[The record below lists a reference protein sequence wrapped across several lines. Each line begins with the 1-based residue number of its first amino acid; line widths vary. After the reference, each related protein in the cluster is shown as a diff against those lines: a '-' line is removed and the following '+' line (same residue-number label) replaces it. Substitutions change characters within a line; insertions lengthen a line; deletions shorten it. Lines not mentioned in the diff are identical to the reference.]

1 MTIFGT
7 NTAIIGMV
15 HLSALPGSPGYDGNF
30 DAIRTRALTDA
41 HALESGGV
49 DAIMVENF
57 GDSPFYRD
65 DVPKHVVASMTRIV
79 TELRQAVSCPLG
91 VNVLRN
97 DAESAL
103 SIATAS
109 GADFIRVNV
118 HTGARLTDQ
127 GVVEGNAHETLRLRE
142 EIGSGVTILADIDV
156 KHSAPLA
163 ERPLDELVAET
174 LGRGRADGVVVSG
187 VGTGHEV
194 DTDLLESV
202 VAVRDKTG
210 SSAPVLVG
218 SGTTTENVAD
228 LLDVADGAIVGT
240 ALKSGGKTTNEVDES
255 RVAKLVSR
263 VHDRNES

>member
-1 MTIFGT
+1 MSIF
-7 NTAIIGMV
+7 NTDAIVGMV

-41 HALESGGV
+41 HTLESGGV
-49 DAIMVENF
+49 DGIMVENF

-65 DVPKHVVASMTRIV
+65 DVPKHVVASMTQIV
-79 TELRQAVSCPLG
+79 TELRQAVDCPLG

-103 SIATAS
+103 SIATAG

-127 GVVEGNAHETLRLRE
+127 GIIEGNAHETLRLRD
-142 EIGSGVTILADIDV
+142 EIDSDVEILADIDV

-163 ERPLDELVAET
+163 ERPLTELVDET
-174 LGRGRADGVVVSG
+174 LGRGRADGLVVSG
-187 VGTGHEV
+187 VGTGHQV

-202 VAVRDKTG
+202 VSARDEIG
-210 SSAPVLVG
+210 SDAPVLVG
-218 SGTTTENVAD
+218 SGTTTANVAD
-228 LLDVADGAIVGT
+228 LLEIADGAIVGT
-240 ALKSGGKTTNEVDES
+240 ALKEGEKTTNEVDES
-255 RVAKLVSR
+255 RVAELVR
-263 VHDRNES
+263 QL

>member
-1 MTIFGT
+1 MSIFDT
-7 NTAIIGMV
+7 DDAIVGMV
-15 HLSALPGSPGYDGNF
+15 HLSALPGSPGYGGNF
-30 DAIRTRALTDA
+30 DAVRTRALTDA

-79 TELRQAVSCPLG
+79 TELRQAVGCPLG

-97 DAESAL
+97 DAKSAL
-103 SIATAS
+103 SIATAG

-127 GVVEGNAHETLRLRE
+127 GVIEGNAHETLRLRD
-142 EIGSGVTILADIDV
+142 EIDSDVKILADIDV

-163 ERPLDELVAET
+163 ERPLAELVDET
-174 LGRGRADGVVVSG
+174 LGRGRADGLVVSG

-202 VAVRDKTG
+202 VSNRDETG
-210 SSAPVLVG
+210 SDASVLVG
-218 SGTTTENVAD
+218 SGTTAENVAD
-228 LLDVADGAIVGT
+228 LLEIADGTIVGT
-240 ALKSGGKTTNEVDES
+240 ALKEGGKTTNEVDES
-255 RVAKLVSR
+255 RVSKLVRR
-263 VHDRNES
+263 V

>member
-1 MTIFGT
+1 MSIFET
-7 NTAIIGMV
+7 DDAIVGMV
-15 HLSALPGSPGYDGNF
+15 HLSALPGSPDYGGSF
-30 DAIRTRALTDA
+30 DAIRTRALTDV

-57 GDSPFYRD
+57 GDSPFYPD

-79 TELRQAVSCPLG
+79 TELRQAVDCPLG

-103 SIATAS
+103 SIATAG

-127 GVVEGNAHETLRLRE
+127 GVVEGNAHETLRLRD
-142 EIGSGVTILADIDV
+142 EIDSGVKILADIDV

-163 ERPLDELVAET
+163 ERPLTELVDET
-174 LGRGRADGVVVSG
+174 LGRGRADGLVVSG

-202 VAVRDKTG
+202 VSVRDEA
-210 SSAPVLVG
+210 SSDASVLVG

-228 LLDVADGAIVGT
+228 LLEIADGAIVGT
-240 ALKSGGKTTNEVDES
+240 ALKEEGKTTNEVDES
-255 RVAKLVSR
+255 RVSELVR
-263 VHDRNES
+263 RA